1 MIRIYT
7 DAAVKGNPGPVG
19 IGVVIVRDNDH
30 IQLSFPLEQHLNNHQ
45 AEFQAV
51 IHGLKYLIEK
61 NWINELILCYTD
73 SQIVAQ
79 SIDKA
84 HAKDSY
90 FEKQL
95 QKIKKMMQQFDYITV
110 EWIPESQNKGA
121 DNLARQALRKK
132 LL

>member
-73 SQIVAQ
+73 SQIVAL

-95 QKIKKMMQQFDYITV
+95 HKIKKMMQQFDYITV
-110 EWIPESQNKGA
+110 EWIHESQNKGA

>member
-95 QKIKKMMQQFDYITV
+95 HKIKKMMQQFDYITV